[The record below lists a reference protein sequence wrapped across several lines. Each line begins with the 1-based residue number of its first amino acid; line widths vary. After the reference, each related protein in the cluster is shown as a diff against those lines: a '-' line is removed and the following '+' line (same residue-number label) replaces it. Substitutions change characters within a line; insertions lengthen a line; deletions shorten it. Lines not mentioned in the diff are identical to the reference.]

1 MRSAISLAGGMA
13 VSAAGVF
20 VVLGSAQEIAG
31 VLLIAAGV
39 VVAVLGLRST
49 GPTRAA

>member
-13 VSAAGVF
+13 VSAAGVL
-20 VVLGSAQEIAG
+20 VVVNSTQEIAG

-39 VVAVLGLRST
+39 VVAILGLRTT